1 MNKKDQFKRF
11 IKKDGFYVVLFVCLC
26 LVATVGVV
34 VANKSTNNTVE
45 ENIAENTIEIQ
56 RIIALQLVILLM
68 MLN

>member
-34 VANKSTNNTVE
+34 VANKSANNTVE
-45 ENIAENTIEIQ
+45 ENIAENTIE
-56 RIIALQLVILLM
+56 
-68 MLN
+68 NT